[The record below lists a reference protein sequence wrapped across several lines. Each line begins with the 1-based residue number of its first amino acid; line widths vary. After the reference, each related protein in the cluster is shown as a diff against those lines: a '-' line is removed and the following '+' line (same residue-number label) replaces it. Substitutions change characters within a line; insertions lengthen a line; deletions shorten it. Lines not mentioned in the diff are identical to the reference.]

1 MKFTLIK
8 DIKKDKTMS
17 LILKGFLVF
26 IFLYL
31 ISDILVMNSNFG
43 LSVESISST
52 LFGNEEEYLD
62 PINEAAFLE
71 FWHIQ
76 IFFIMMILFTLSAI
90 FIRLANRSRLIVT
103 NILMISA
110 ISSLLAIVL
119 AYYMASFFV
128 SVYIFTFFIWHI
140 TAIYMIFYSFW
151 KLNAQSI

>member
-1 MKFTLIK
+1 MRFTLIK

-52 LFGNEEEYLD
+52 LFGNEEEYLN

-151 KLNAQSI
+151 KLNAQGI